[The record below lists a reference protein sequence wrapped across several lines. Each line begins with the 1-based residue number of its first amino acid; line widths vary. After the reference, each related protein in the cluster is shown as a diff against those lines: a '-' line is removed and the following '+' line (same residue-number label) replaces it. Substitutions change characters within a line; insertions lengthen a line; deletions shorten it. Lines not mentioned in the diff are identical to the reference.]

1 MEVLKDGQKTF
12 GKINDY
18 GVEGNKLTIK
28 FDNTE
33 AVVSV
38 LSDEIINFFVP
49 LFREERNSKAVERFD
64 SLIEENKCG
73 FEVDKIGNGL
83 QISTDKLSV
92 KIYDDFIV
100 DIFDSNGNILCSDYR
115 GERNPFKRRYGDYA
129 LAEAEGHSTN
139 KDSDYKVY
147 VAKNMENDMHFYG
160 FGEKTGHLDK
170 KGYHYVNWNTDNP
183 APHGETFDRLY
194 QSVPFFIGLKK
205 DEAFG
210 IFFDNHFE
218 THFDMGRDNSNYYYF
233 SAVDGN
239 LDYYFIYGP
248 SVKNVLKGY
257 TKLTG
262 TMPMPQK
269 WTLGYQQCRW
279 SYDNEERVME
289 IAENFRKRDI
299 PCDTIYLDIDYMDG
313 YRVFTWNNERFRN
326 PEAMIKKLKDMGFK
340 VVTIIDPGVK
350 VDKNYS
356 IYKDGLENKY
366 FATDKN
372 DITYVN
378 EVWPGDAVY
387 PDFLNS
393 DVRKWWAS
401 NQKIMMDAG
410 VSGIWNDMNEPASF
424 RGPLPDDVMFNNDG
438 VPVEHKEVH
447 NVYGHFMAKAT
458 YEGIKKATEKRPFI
472 VTRAGYAGTQ
482 KYSTVWTGDNQS
494 TWEHLRMSVPM
505 LMNMGLSGMTFCG
518 TDVGGFGHDC
528 SAELLSRWVQV
539 GTFTPLFRN
548 HSAMGTRDQEPW
560 AFDEKTEEINRKYI
574 KLRYKLMPYMYD
586 TMWKCSISGAPFLR
600 PLLFNYQN
608 DENTYEIND
617 QFLCGDNI
625 LIAPVLEQG
634 LKCRAI
640 YLPRGSN
647 WIDYWTKEEFEGGQY
662 IVRSTPLDLCPIFI
676 KAGTVI
682 PVSEELNYIGE
693 KQSNKLGIE
702 LYLSHD
708 KTDEKYVH
716 YTDDGE
722 SFKYEQGEYSLY
734 NIDVNNDQTLSINI
748 SSDYKEF
755 NDSYEEIEVTIFNG
769 SYDYISV
776 NGRTV
781 KVENNKFLIHRS
793 LLNCD

>member
-1 MEVLKDGQKTF
+1 MNLCKGKHEVF
-12 GKINDY
+12 GKIKNYEVD
-18 GVEGNKLTIK
+18 GNKVIIK
-28 FDNTE
+28 YENID
-33 AVVSV
+33 AIISII
-38 LSDEIINFFVP
+38 SDDIINFFVP
-49 LFREERNSKAVERFD
+49 LFRKERISKAVENIELLKDDELNFD
-64 SLIEENKCG
+64 IKEFEGKIQITTNKLI
-73 FEVDKIGNGL
+73 
-83 QISTDKLSV
+83 V
-92 KIYDDFIV
+92 KVHDEFIV
-100 DIFDSNGNILCSDYR
+100 DIYDSNETLLCSDYR
-115 GERNPFKRRYGDYA
+115 EKCDPFKRRYGDYQ
-129 LAEAEGHSTN
+129 LAEAEGHSTSR
-139 KDSDYKVY
+139 DSEYKVY
-147 VAKNMENDMHFYG
+147 VAKNMEEDMYFYG
-160 FGEKTGHLDK
+160 FGEKTGHLNK

-194 QSVPFFIGLKK
+194 QSVPCFIGLKK
-205 DEAFG
+205 DNAFG

-218 THFDMGRDNSNYYYF
+218 THFDMGRDNSKYYYF

-248 SVKNVLKGY
+248 SIKNVVSGY
-257 TKLTG
+257 TTLTG

-313 YRVFTWNNERFRN
+313 YRVFTWDNERFKN
-326 PEAMIKKLKDMGFK
+326 PEDMIKKLKEMGFK

-350 VDKNYS
+350 VDKNYK
-356 IYKDGLENKY
+356 IYKEGLENKY

-393 DVRKWWAS
+393 NVREWWAD

-438 VPVEHKEVH
+438 IPVEHREAH

-458 YEGIKKATEKRPFI
+458 YEGIKSSINKRPFI

-539 GTFTPLFRN
+539 GAFTPLFRN
-548 HSAMGTRDQEPW
+548 HAAMGTRDQEPW
-560 AFDEKTEEINRKYI
+560 AFDKETEDINRKYI
-574 KLRYKLMPYMYD
+574 KLRYKLIPYMYD
-586 TMWKCSISGAPFLR
+586 TMWKCSNSGSPFLK
-600 PLLFNYQN
+600 PLLFDYQN
-608 DENTYEIND
+608 DKNTYEIND
-617 QFLCGDNI
+617 QFICGDNI
-625 LIAPVLEQG
+625 LVAPVLEQG
-634 LKCRAI
+634 AKCRMV
-640 YLPRGSN
+640 YLPEGN
-647 WIDYWTKEEFEGGQY
+647 TWIDYWTKEEFKGGQY
-662 IVRSTPLDLCPIFI
+662 IIKNTPLDVCPIFI
-676 KAGTVI
+676 KGGTII
-682 PVSEELNYIGE
+682 PICEEQNYIGE
-693 KQSNKLGIE
+693 KELNKLTME
-702 LYLSHD
+702 LYLSSD
-708 KTDEKYVH
+708 KTNSTYNH
-716 YTDDGE
+716 YIDDGE
-722 SFKYEQGEYSLY
+722 SFKYENGEY
-734 NIDVNNDQTLSINI
+734 NIYEINVEENDNINISINI
-748 SSDYKEF
+748 L
-755 NDSYEEIEVTIFNG
+755 
-769 SYDYISV
+769 
-776 NGRTV
+776 
-781 KVENNKFLIHRS
+781 NNKFNDNYDSIEIMFINWSGKDVFINNEKIKVDNNRILINKS
-793 LLNCD
+793 KLNCD

>member
-1 MEVLKDGQKTF
+1 MELLKDGQKIF

-18 GVEGNKLTIK
+18 GVEGNKVIIK
-28 FDNTE
+28 FENVE
-33 AVVSV
+33 AVVSI
-38 LSDEIINFFVP
+38 LSDEIVNFFVP
-49 LFREERNSKAVERFD
+49 LFRKERNSKAVEKFD
-64 SLIEENKCG
+64 NLIEENRCRFK
-73 FEVDKIGNGL
+73 VDKIENRL
-83 QISTDKLSV
+83 ELSTNKLSI

-100 DIFDSNGNILCSDYR
+100 DIYDSDGKIICSDYR
-115 GERNPFKRRYGDYA
+115 GERNPFKRRYGDYT

-139 KDSDYKVY
+139 KDSNYKVY
-147 VAKNMENDMHFYG
+147 VAKNMEDDMHFYG

-218 THFDMGRDNSNYYYF
+218 THFDMGRDNSKYYYF

-248 SVKNVLKGY
+248 SIENVLKGY

-262 TMPMPQK
+262 TMPLPQK

-289 IAENFRKRDI
+289 IAQNFRKRDI

-313 YRVFTWNNERFRN
+313 YRVFTWNNERFRD
-326 PEAMIKKLKDMGFK
+326 PEAMIKRLKDMGFK

-350 VDKNYS
+350 IDKNYKV
-356 IYKDGLENKY
+356 YKEGLENKY

-438 VPVEHKEVH
+438 IPVEHKEVH

-458 YEGIKKATEKRPFI
+458 YEGIKKAVEKRPFI

-494 TWEHLRMSVPM
+494 TWEHLRMSIPM

-539 GTFTPLFRN
+539 GAFTPLFRN
-548 HSAMGTRDQEPW
+548 HAAMGTRDQEPW
-560 AFDEKTEEINRKYI
+560 AFDEETEEINRKYI
-574 KLRYKLMPYMYD
+574 KLRYKLIPYMYD
-586 TMWKCSISGAPFLR
+586 TMWKSSISGVPFLR

-608 DENTYEIND
+608 DENTYQIND

-634 LKCRAI
+634 LKCRVV
-640 YLPRGSN
+640 YLPKGNN

-662 IVRSTPLDLCPIFI
+662 IVRNTPIDLCPIFI

-682 PVSEELNYIGE
+682 PVSEEVNYIGE
-693 KQSNKLGIE
+693 KQSNKFSIE
-702 LYLSHD
+702 VYLSSD
-708 KTDEKYVH
+708 KTDEKYIH
-716 YTDDGE
+716 YIDDGE
-722 SFKYEQGEYSLY
+722 TFRYEQGEYSIY
-734 NIDVNNDQTLSINI
+734 NIEVKNNEILYINI
-748 SSDYKEF
+748 TSDHKEF
-755 NDSYEEIEVTIFNG
+755 DDSYEELEVNIYNG
-769 SYDYISV
+769 NYDYVIL
-776 NGRTV
+776 NGR
-781 KVENNKFLIHRS
+781 KIKIDNNKLLTHMDI
-793 LLNCD
+793 LNCD

>member
-1 MEVLKDGQKTF
+1 MEVLKDGQKIF

-49 LFREERNSKAVERFD
+49 LFREERNSKAVEKFD
-64 SLIEENKCG
+64 YLLEGNKCG
-73 FEVDKIGNGL
+73 FEVDKIENGL
-83 QISTDKLSV
+83 EIATDKLCV

-100 DIFDSNGNILCSDYR
+100 DIYDSNGNMLCSDYR
-115 GERNPFKRRYGDYA
+115 GEKSPFKRRYGDYS
-129 LAEAEGHSTN
+129 LAEAEGHSTSR
-139 KDSDYKVY
+139 DSDYKVY
-147 VAKNMENDMHFYG
+147 VAKNMEDDIHFYG

-205 DEAFG
+205 EDAFG

-218 THFDMGRDNSNYYYF
+218 THFDMGRDNSKYYYF

-248 SVKNVLKGY
+248 SIKNVLKGY

-262 TMPMPQK
+262 TMPLPQK

-279 SYDNEERVME
+279 SYDNEDRVME
-289 IAENFRKRDI
+289 IADNFRKRDI

-313 YRVFTWNNERFRN
+313 YRVFTWDKERFTN
-326 PEAMIKKLKDMGFK
+326 PEAMIKRLKEMGFK

-356 IYKDGLENKY
+356 IYKEGLANKY

-393 DVRKWWAS
+393 EVRKWWAA
-401 NQKIMMDAG
+401 NQKIMIDAG

-438 VPVEHKEVH
+438 LPVEHKEVH
-447 NVYGHFMAKAT
+447 NVYGHLMAKAT

-539 GTFTPLFRN
+539 GAFTPLFRN
-548 HSAMGTRDQEPW
+548 HAAMGTRDQEPW
-560 AFDEKTEEINRKYI
+560 AFDENTEEINRKYI

-600 PLLFNYQN
+600 ALVFNYQN
-608 DENTYEIND
+608 DENTYQIND

-625 LIAPVLEQG
+625 LVAPVLEQG
-634 LKCRAI
+634 VKCRVV
-640 YLPRGSN
+640 YLPKGDN

-682 PVSEELNYIGE
+682 PVCEEINYIEE
-693 KQSNKLGIE
+693 KQSSKLSIE
-702 LYLSHD
+702 LYLSCD
-708 KTDEKYVH
+708 NTDENYLHYV
-716 YTDDGE
+716 DDGE
-722 SFKYEQGEYSLY
+722 SFRYEEGEYNIY
-734 NIDVNNDQTLSINI
+734 NIDVLNDGTLNINI
-748 SSDYKEF
+748 SATHDKF
-755 NDSYEEIEVTIFNG
+755 NDNYEEFEITIYNG
-769 SYDYISV
+769 NYDYV
-776 NGRTV
+776 NVNNRKV
-781 KVENNKFLIHRS
+781 KVNNNKIIIHRS